1 LVSGRWATTYT
12 INMQTITKKIVSYK
26 VLTQEKE
33 EVIKASTEVLPTDK
47 VVDIVIDKPVR
58 MGEHIERDE
67 VLTGKTYK
75 IKPSTAEHAYYI
87 TINNIDVDGKLHPYE
102 LFINSKGIEHFKLL
116 GFSRLVSA
124 IFRKAGDI
132 SFLSEELKQIYD
144 PIGAYTSKRCYESGK
159 RKRFNSIE
167 AEIGDIIEE
176 HIANLQN
183 FNNLVEEIGIQIIE
197 DVQHNVHDMEPLYEE
212 PAVTGFPDNATMC
225 IKCSYKAVVMSEG
238 CLVCLNCS
246 DSRCN

>member
-1 LVSGRWATTYT
+1 
-12 INMQTITKKIVSYK
+12 MEKITKRITGYK
-26 VLTQEKE
+26 VKREGE
-33 EVIKASTEVLPTDK
+33 EVEIAKEDIKPTDA
-47 VVDIVIDKPVR
+47 VVGLVAEQVAK
-58 MGEHIERDE
+58 MGEHIERE
-67 VLTGKTYK
+67 QALTGSTYK
-75 IKPSTAEHAYYI
+75 IKPSNSEHSYYV
-87 TINNIDVDGKLHPYE
+87 TINNILVDGKYHPFE
-102 LFINSKGIEHFKLL
+102 LFINSKGIEHYKLL
-116 GFSRLVSA
+116 GFARLISA

-144 PIGAYTSKRCYESGK
+144 PIGAYTSKRSYANGK

-197 DVQHNVHDMEPLYEE
+197 DVQHNVHDMESLYEE
-212 PAVTGFPDNATMC
+212 PAVTGFPDNATIC

-238 CLVCLNCS
+238 CLVCLNCNHS
-246 DSRCN
+246 KCE